1 MTRMAKEDIRKGN
14 PDDFYEYLREHS
26 SDSRTREN
34 SQQQKACTYFS
45 KPETIF
51 SDFKEMYQ
59 THYDE
64 LHKRITYIQNK
75 AIHLYGRD
83 VIMERKEGDNNFWI
97 DVANNSNGEAASYS
111 PLTIDKFYDDG
122 FETSDY
128 KKVLFKVANAFTRYQ
143 NDFPE
148 YFI

>member
-1 MTRMAKEDIRKGN
+1 MTRMSKKDIRKGN
-14 PDDFYEYLREHS
+14 PDDFYQYLREHS
-26 SDSRTREN
+26 SDNQTREN
-34 SQQQKACTYFS
+34 SQQQKTYTYFS
-45 KPETIF
+45 KPETMF

-64 LHKRITYIQNK
+64 LHKRITYLQNK

-83 VIMERKEGDNNFWI
+83 IIMKRKEGDENFWI
-97 DVANNSNGEAASYS
+97 DVANTFNGEAAAYS
-111 PLTIDKFYDDG
+111 QLVIDKFYDEG

-128 KKVLFKVANAFTRYQ
+128 KKVLLKTANTFTRYQ
-143 NDFPE
+143 KEFPE